1 MASSRRAAKYGAR
14 VAVVERGPLGGT
26 CVNVG
31 CVPKKVM
38 WSASEVADTLAIATD
53 YGFSA
58 PACRHEDGQPRFGFK
73 WEHLKSARD
82 AYIKRLNGIYQS
94 NLANDNVDILHG
106 SAVFE
111 SALPGGGARVRVGDK
126 VLSAPN
132 VLIAVG
138 GAPTLP
144 EVPGAAEWGI
154 TSDGFFEMER
164 QPKTVAVFGA
174 GYIAVEL
181 AGVLRGLGTD
191 VTLFTR
197 KDGALRSFDSLIHT
211 TVNAALEK
219 QGCSV
224 QRHTDL
230 VAVSGAGESGI
241 KVTFKNAENGEQ
253 TQTFDE
259 VIYAIGRTPAV
270 AGLGLENLGG
280 VLELTDRGHIR
291 ADGLQNTGLK
301 GVYALGDVC
310 GFWELTPVA
319 IAAGRRL
326 SDRLFGD
333 AARFSEARIDYDTI
347 PTVIFS
353 HPPVGTVGLSEQD
366 AISKYGS
373 EAIKCYTN
381 TFVDMHF
388 AMMSCPPREK
398 PRTHM
403 KMVCAGPEERV
414 VGLHIVGRAADEMLQ
429 GFAVAIKMGATKA
442 EFDNTVAIHPTAAEE
457 AVTMA
462 PWGSPS
468 F

>member
-1 MASSRRAAKYGAR
+1 MVLGSHLSVLGRRMAAGPRPCALLARRLSIGGSGAHPAAQGATEYDYIVLGGGSGGMASSRRAAKYGAR

-197 KDGALRSFDSLIHT
+197 KDGALRSFDSLVTRNLARAAPGCLIPAISTCTGT
-211 TVNAALEK
+211 TGLCK
-219 QGCSV
+219 RGG
-224 QRHTDL
+224 L
-230 VAVSGAGESGI
+230 VLVPLC
-241 KVTFKNAENGEQ
+241 K
-253 TQTFDE
+253 
-259 VIYAIGRTPAV
+259 RR
-270 AGLGLENLGG
+270 GG
-280 VLELTDRGHIR
+280 VAFLRR
-291 ADGLQNTGLK
+291 A
-301 GVYALGDVC
+301 
-310 GFWELTPVA
+310 
-319 IAAGRRL
+319 
-326 SDRLFGD
+326 
-333 AARFSEARIDYDTI
+333 
-347 PTVIFS
+347 
-353 HPPVGTVGLSEQD
+353 
-366 AISKYGS
+366 GS
-373 EAIKCYTN
+373 CLC
-381 TFVDMHF
+381 
-388 AMMSCPPREK
+388 S
-398 PRTHM
+398 
-403 KMVCAGPEERV
+403 
-414 VGLHIVGRAADEMLQ
+414 
-429 GFAVAIKMGATKA
+429 
-442 EFDNTVAIHPTAAEE
+442 
-457 AVTMA
+457 
-462 PWGSPS
+462 
-468 F
+468 

>member
-1 MASSRRAAKYGAR
+1 M
-14 VAVVERGPLGGT
+14 
-26 CVNVG
+26 
-31 CVPKKVM
+31 
-38 WSASEVADTLAIATD
+38 
-53 YGFSA
+53 
-58 PACRHEDGQPRFGFK
+58 Q
-73 WEHLKSARD
+73 
-82 AYIKRLNGIYQS
+82 
-94 NLANDNVDILHG
+94 
-106 SAVFE
+106 
-111 SALPGGGARVRVGDK
+111 
-126 VLSAPN
+126 
-132 VLIAVG
+132 
-138 GAPTLP
+138 
-144 EVPGAAEWGI
+144 
-154 TSDGFFEMER
+154 
-164 QPKTVAVFGA
+164 
-174 GYIAVEL
+174 
-181 AGVLRGLGTD
+181 
-191 VTLFTR
+191 
-197 KDGALRSFDSLIHT
+197 IHT

-381 TFVDMHF
+381 T
-388 AMMSCPPREK
+388 
-398 PRTHM
+398 
-403 KMVCAGPEERV
+403 
-414 VGLHIVGRAADEMLQ
+414 
-429 GFAVAIKMGATKA
+429 
-442 EFDNTVAIHPTAAEE
+442 
-457 AVTMA
+457 
-462 PWGSPS
+462 
-468 F
+468 